1 MTNAIKVARLSLVS
15 VMALAG
21 CYGSDDALTDAEGS
35 GDGVSASVVSELTVG
50 GHYCPQR
57 GEIAVR
63 TIPSDNMYYITTFG
77 GGVEVGTMACGGVAD
92 GRWMYIADS
101 WRFGCRAKVRL
112 TNPRTG
118 RWCVAQV
125 ADVGPN
131 ICVEQA
137 ARKPIIDA
145 SPVLTRELYNRSGV
159 GWSDRVEV
167 RAELVASS
175 TPLGCGAGATTT
187 PTMPPEMTAPVAS
200 CFSGTYGR
208 EMPGRTCLQSRFDG
222 DWYQCVS
229 GSWRLDRN
237 IPTRRSGPA
246 GVCASV
252 VPLR

>member
-1 MTNAIKVARLSLVS
+1 MTKANQIIRWSIALTVVAT
-15 VMALAG
+15 G
-21 CYGSDDALTDAEGS
+21 CIGSDDALTAAEGS

-57 GEIAVR
+57 GEIAGR
-63 TIPSDNMYYITTFG
+63 DIPSDNLYYITTFG
-77 GGVEVGTMACGGVAD
+77 GGVEVGTMACGGIAD

-131 ICVEQA
+131 ICVERA

-175 TPLGCGAGATTT
+175 TPLGCGSGAATA
-187 PTMPPEMTAPVAS
+187 PTMPPAMSAPVAS

-208 EMPGRTCLQSRFDG
+208 EMPGRTCLQSRFDN
-222 DWYQCVS
+222 DWYQCTGS
-229 GSWRLDRN
+229 GWLLDRA

-246 GVCASV
+246 GACASV
-252 VPLR
+252 IPLR

>member
-1 MTNAIKVARLSLVS
+1 MTDASRIVGWTVLLAVAAS
-15 VMALAG
+15 G
-21 CYGSDDALTDAEGS
+21 CIGSDDGLTAPEGS
-35 GDGVSASVVSELTVG
+35 GDGVSAALVSELTVG

-57 GEIAVR
+57 GEIAGR
-63 TIPSDNMYYITTFG
+63 DIPSDNLYFITTFG
-77 GGVEVGTMACGGVAD
+77 GGAEVGPMACGGVAD

-131 ICVEQA
+131 ICVERA

-175 TPLGCGAGATTT
+175 TPLGCGSGAATT
-187 PTMPPEMTAPVAS
+187 PTMPPSMSAPVS
-200 CFSGTYGR
+200 NCFSGTYGR

-222 DWYQCVS
+222 DWYQCA
-229 GSWRLDRN
+229 GGTWRLDRA

-246 GVCASV
+246 GVCASLI
-252 VPLR
+252 PLR

>member
-1 MTNAIKVARLSLVS
+1 MKTPQTLLGLMVVT
-15 VMALAG
+15 ALMG
-21 CYGSDDALTDAEGS
+21 CYGSDDALTAAEGA

-50 GHYCPQR
+50 GHYCPTR
-57 GEIAVR
+57 GEIAGR
-63 TIPSDNMYYITTFG
+63 TIPGDDLYYVTTFG
-77 GGVEVGTMACGGVAD
+77 GGVDTGRMACGGTAD

-137 ARKPIIDA
+137 AGKPIIDA

-159 GWSDRVEV
+159 GWSDRVVV
-167 RAELVASS
+167 RAELVDAS
-175 TPLGCGAGATTT
+175 TPLGCGAGTTT
-187 PTMPPEMTAPVAS
+187 APTMPPAMSEPVAN

-208 EMPGRTCLQSRFDG
+208 EMPARTCLQSRFDSE
-222 DWYQCVS
+222 WYQCS
-229 GSWRLDRN
+229 GGTWRLDRN